1 MRFIDLVNHF
11 LTYWPIAMVGGFTG
25 LIGWAMWR
33 LSISVDSTRWKKAI
47 QKGAYADAILKEHL
61 ALLKTKLL
69 ISENKNVFLKNQNTR
84 YRKAIQS
91 MTSTAQRATVILLEE
106 EKADE

>member
-1 MRFIDLVNHF
+1 MRIIDLVNHF
-11 LTYWPIAMVGGFTG
+11 LTYWPVGMVGGFSAFV
-25 LIGWAMWR
+25 GWAMWR
-33 LSISVDSTRWKKAI
+33 LSISVSNTRWKKAI
-47 QKGAYADAILKEHL
+47 ENGAYAETVQKEYMVLQKSRILMLQKR
-61 ALLKTKLL
+61 
-69 ISENKNVFLKNQNTR
+69 NVFLKNQNIR